1 MFQAM
6 QASRHK
12 AFSLVEVLVCIAI
25 VAVLLGILLPLL
37 SQARQA
43 SFNVVCANNLRQVGH
58 GWQGY
63 VADYQRFPQHTS
75 APEWNYGGVVFAG
88 MEAVLDQAR
97 PINKY
102 LAEDPK
108 GQPGQLAALY
118 RCPADRGV
126 FQRGTGPS
134 QPKVSVL
141 DGGKNCFETFGTSY
155 RANATLLNSTIGRVD
170 SLARPLKYHEV
181 QVSLSR
187 MLLMGDTAWYYATR
201 PKDDPEARLEA
212 SWHTKTD
219 SGNMLAV
226 DGSIRFLD
234 FTRGAEGRFAV
245 YPRPELGS

>member
-1 MFQAM
+1 MP
-6 QASRHK
+6 ASRPK

-25 VAVLLGILLPLL
+25 VAVLVGVLLPLL
-37 SQARQA
+37 SQARRA
-43 SFNVVCANNLRQVGH
+43 SFTMVCANNLRQVGQ

-63 VADYQRFPQHTS
+63 VMDYQRFPQHTD
-75 APEWNYGGVVFAG
+75 APDWNYGGVLFGAA
-88 MEAVLDQAR
+88 EPVLDAAR
-97 PINKY
+97 PINRY
-102 LAEDPK
+102 LTDDHRA
-108 GQPGQLAALY
+108 GANQVAALY

-126 FQRGTGPS
+126 FQRGTAPT
-134 QPKVSVL
+134 QAKVSVL

-170 SLARPLKYHEV
+170 SLGRPLKLHEI

-201 PKDDPEARLEA
+201 AKDAPDARLEA
-212 SWHTKTD
+212 SWHTKID

-234 FTRGAEGRFAV
+234 FTRGADGRFAI
-245 YPRPELGS
+245 YPRPELGN

>member
-1 MFQAM
+1 MT
-6 QASRHK
+6 ASRHK

-43 SFNVVCANNLRQVGH
+43 SFTVVCANNLRQVGQ

-63 VADYQRFPQHTS
+63 VADFQRFPQNTD
-75 APEWNYGGVVFAG
+75 APDWFYGGVLFRGA
-88 MEAVLDQAR
+88 EHVLDASR

-102 LAEDPK
+102 LAEDHTS
-108 GQPGQLAALY
+108 QPGQLTALY

-126 FQRGTGPS
+126 FQRGLGPS
-134 QPKVSVL
+134 QPRLSVL
-141 DGGKNCFETFGTSY
+141 DGAKNCFETFGTSY

-170 SLARPLKYHEV
+170 SLGRPLKLHEV

-187 MLLMGDTAWYYATR
+187 MLLMGDPAWYYATR
-201 PKDDPEARLEA
+201 TKDNPESRLEA
-212 SWHTKTD
+212 GWHTKLD

-234 FTRGAEGRFAV
+234 FTKGAEGRFAI
-245 YPRPELGS
+245 YPRPELGN